1 MYMGRW
7 TPLTFGLGSHNLA
20 EVSASEFVPGQDLEL
35 VHSVWDQIVQGED
48 GGRLGKYLQRG
59 PLGYLSIH
67 TTVPTYITITRL
79 FAKIHRNYKLV
90 EVQHSY
96 RFSCF
101 SEFTTSIPVN
111 ALNSQS
117 FINEYHN
124 RDVLMH
130 YQIMKNWSLPPLYA
144 GIQLILALNQSG
156 ITVTL

>member
-35 VHSVWDQIVQGED
+35 VHSVRDQIVQGED

-79 FAKIHRNYKLV
+79 FAKSIEIISLSKYSIATDSVVFLNLLLV
-90 EVQHSY
+90 
-96 RFSCF
+96 
-101 SEFTTSIPVN
+101 
-111 ALNSQS
+111 
-117 FINEYHN
+117 
-124 RDVLMH
+124 
-130 YQIMKNWSLPPLYA
+130 YQ
-144 GIQLILALNQSG
+144 
-156 ITVTL
+156 